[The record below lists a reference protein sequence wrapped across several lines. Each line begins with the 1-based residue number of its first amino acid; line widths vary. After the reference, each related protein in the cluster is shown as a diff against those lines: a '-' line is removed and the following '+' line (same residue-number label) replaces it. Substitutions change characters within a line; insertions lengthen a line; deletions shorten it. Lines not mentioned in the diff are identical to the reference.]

1 MKNKKFWQTW
11 LSVFGLSVTLYLSI
25 CWVRIYSDILFASA
39 IFCTCYFSF
48 TWVCVARL
56 KNKLNISVNA
66 LVVAVM
72 LGSVILEIPVRIF
85 DFPGTGASLLSPFIV
100 AISIILAAVCE
111 HERRLSVYILTAT
124 TLLLLNTVAQD
135 AWVSFVSE
143 QKHLRKKV
151 IEKGK
156 KQPLEV
162 KSFRK

>member
-25 CWVRIYSDILFASA
+25 CWVRIYGDILFASA

-72 LGSVILEIPVRIF
+72 LSSVILEIPVCILDF
-85 DFPGTGASLLSPFIV
+85 DGTGASLLSPFIV
-100 AISIILAAVCE
+100 ATSIILAAVCE

-135 AWVSFVSE
+135 VWVNFVQE

>member
-1 MKNKKFWQTW
+1 M
-11 LSVFGLSVTLYLSI
+11 
-25 CWVRIYSDILFASA
+25 
-39 IFCTCYFSF
+39 
-48 TWVCVARL
+48 ARL

-72 LGSVILEIPVRIF
+72 LGSVILEIPVRILDF
-85 DFPGTGASLLSPFIV
+85 DGTGASLLSPFIV

-124 TLLLLNTVAQD
+124 TLLLLNTVVQD
-135 AWVSFVSE
+135 VWVSFVQE

>member
-1 MKNKKFWQTW
+1 MENKKFWQTW

-72 LGSVILEIPVRIF
+72 LGSVILEIPVRILDF
-85 DFPGTGASLLSPFIV
+85 DGTGASLLSPFIV

-111 HERRLSVYILTAT
+111 HERRLSVYILTAA

-135 AWVSFVSE
+135 VWVSFVQE

>member
-1 MKNKKFWQTW
+1 M
-11 LSVFGLSVTLYLSI
+11 
-25 CWVRIYSDILFASA
+25 
-39 IFCTCYFSF
+39 
-48 TWVCVARL
+48 ARL
-56 KNKLNISVNA
+56 KNKLNISINA

-72 LGSVILEIPVRIF
+72 LGSVILEIPARIF
-85 DFPGTGASLLSPFIV
+85 DFPGTGASLLSLFIV
-100 AISIILAAVCE
+100 AISIVLAAVCE

-135 AWVSFVSE
+135 VWVNFVQE